1 MARDPPFRGSPI
13 AAAASVPMHRDK
25 PTALVVDRESDTTRA
40 LNAFLRQND
49 LDVTWARDGESAFH
63 ALDEEHVDCLVT
75 ELRIHRIDGM
85 AVLRHARERNPDV
98 CAVVV
103 TEGGD
108 VEKAVEAMRQGAY
121 DFQVKPLNLEKLLEV
136 LRRGLSHQQL
146 AARVAEA
153 EKRLDERFG
162 VQSLIGHSRAMTRV
176 MAQIRHLASTRATV
190 LIEGETGTGK
200 GLVAQAIHQNSPR
213 KSERFVWVNCGAL
226 AEGVIESELFG
237 HERGA
242 FTGATGTRRGRF
254 ELADGGTLFLDEIG
268 EAPPGVQVKLLRVLQ
283 DREFERV
290 GGQETLRVDVRLV
303 AATNRD
309 LAAEVRAGRF
319 REDLYYRLSVVRI
332 CLPSLRERRE
342 DIPLLAESF
351 LREFSRDHGRKVTG
365 MTRGMLERLVKYPWP
380 GNVRELR
387 NHIEGMVVFA
397 EGKRPLDLADLPPAL
412 REVESQGEP
421 LRVAV
426 GMTVEEAERQLIV
439 ATLQHTAHDK
449 PRAAAMLGIGLRTL
463 YRKIKQYGIG

>member
-1 MARDPPFRGSPI
+1 
-13 AAAASVPMHRDK
+13 MHRDK
-25 PTALVVDRESDTTRA
+25 PTVLVVDRETDATRA
-40 LNAFLRQND
+40 LTAFLSRSD
-49 LDVTWARDGESAFH
+49 LGVVWARDGESAFH
-63 ALDEEHVDCLVT
+63 ALDDERVDCLVT

-85 AVLRHARERNPDV
+85 AVLRRARERNPDV
-98 CAVVV
+98 CAVLV

-108 VEKAVEAMRQGAY
+108 VEMAVEAMRQGAY
-121 DFQVKPLNLEKLLEV
+121 DFQTKPLNLAKLLEV

-153 EKRLDERFG
+153 EERLDERFG
-162 VQSLIGHSRAMTRV
+162 VQSLTGHSRAITRV
-176 MAQIRHLASTRATV
+176 TEQIRHLASTRATV

-200 GLVAQAIHQNSPR
+200 TLVAQAIHQNSPR
-213 KSERFVWVNCGAL
+213 KGERFVWVNCGAL

-242 FTGATGTRRGRF
+242 FTGATSMRRGRF
-254 ELADGGTLFLDEIG
+254 ELADGGTLFLDEIS

-290 GGQETLRVDVRLV
+290 GGQDTLRVDVRLV

-309 LAAEVRAGRF
+309 LAAEVKAGRF

-332 CLPSLRERRE
+332 SLPPLRGRRE

-351 LREFSRDHGRKVTG
+351 LREFNRDHGRKVTG
-365 MTRGMLERLVKYPWP
+365 MTRGMLERLVSYPWP

-387 NHIEGMVVFA
+387 NHVEGMVVFA
-397 EGKRPLDLADLPPAL
+397 DGKRPLDLADLPPAL
-412 REVESQGEP
+412 REVESDRRLLQ
-421 LRVAV
+421 VTV
-426 GMTVEEAERQLIV
+426 GMTVEETERQLIA
-439 ATLQHTAHDK
+439 ATLQHTGHDK

-463 YRKIKQYGIG
+463 YRKIKEYGIG